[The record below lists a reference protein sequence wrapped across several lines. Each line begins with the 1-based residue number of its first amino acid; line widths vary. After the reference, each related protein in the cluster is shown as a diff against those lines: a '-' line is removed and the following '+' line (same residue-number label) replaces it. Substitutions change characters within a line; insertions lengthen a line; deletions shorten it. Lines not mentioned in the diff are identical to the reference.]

1 MDEVKETLAI
11 LKARWVE
18 AAVIIAIGLAPKLPG
33 RHYPGREILT
43 IGAFLLYAIIS
54 AGFLRTVHLEQTK
67 QQSIS
72 CLIQTGKHFFLRLLG
87 FGLIL
92 GLAMMVFVGL
102 LRAVVGRS
110 NPLLF
115 QIGFTIITLVLAKVI
130 LLVPAII
137 IVNDCSLSE
146 SFDLMW
152 KTKLLK
158 AKPLMVVFLIQLVV
172 LPYLPLLLT
181 TICGTQSAMSPVFI
195 ISKLNS
201 VVVAVLYLMVK
212 VMAVRFVSS
221 IGNNNEKRI
230 DPDRMGGMI

>member
-1 MDEVKETLAI
+1 MNEVKETLAI

-18 AAVIIAIGLAPKLPG
+18 VAVIIAIGLAPKLLG
-33 RHYPGREILT
+33 RHYPGLAILN

-54 AGFLRTVHLEQTK
+54 AGFLRTVYLEHKK

-72 CLIQTGKHFFLRLLG
+72 HLMQTGTHFFLRLLG
-87 FGLIL
+87 FGIIL
-92 GLAMMVFVGL
+92 GLAMMVFIGL

-115 QIGFTIITLVLAKVI
+115 RIGFPIITLVLAKLT

-137 IVNDCSLSE
+137 IVTDCSLSN

-152 KTKLLK
+152 KIKLLK

-181 TICGTQSAMSPVFI
+181 TICGTQSAMSPAFI

-201 VVVAVLYLMVK
+201 VVVAVLSLMVK

-221 IGNNNEKRI
+221 LNLDRKDNILSQI
-230 DPDRMGGMI
+230 PDS